1 MVKTRGLPTLSLSL
15 RCALIQFDGTW
26 IHNSIVARS
35 MEQGGRRAPYLYYLV
50 KAPRREIRRKIL
62 TEFCYVIGFKEMT
75 VVLGSEPHAA
85 VE

>member
-1 MVKTRGLPTLSLSL
+1 
-15 RCALIQFDGTW
+15 
-26 IHNSIVARS
+26 

-75 VVLGSEPHAA
+75 VVLGSEPHTA